1 VIAAS
6 RRWVALLPRF
16 AYNEVMSRNAVT
28 NEGSEMTQTDARR
41 NGEAAEIGRLRRA
54 RTGDVVAMQQII
66 NGFADRD
73 AMLHRSL
80 SQLYENIRDF
90 FVVEEEGKIVGC
102 AGLHVNW
109 RDLAELKSLAV
120 AESAQGRGY
129 GRELIAACLAEAE
142 EIGVSRVFALTYV
155 PDLFVKTGF
164 QVVDRSVLPRKVW
177 TECVYCPKFPD
188 CGEIAVMRGIG
199 GADLQPERDRLP
211 LTLELRPR

>member
-1 VIAAS
+1 MMHTGTQ
-6 RRWVALLPRF
+6 RPERVAG
-16 AYNEVMSRNAVT
+16 A
-28 NEGSEMTQTDARR
+28 
-41 NGEAAEIGRLRRA
+41 GRLRRA
-54 RTGDVVAMQQII
+54 KTGDVLAMQQII
-66 NGFADRD
+66 NGFADRG

-90 FVVEEEGKIVGC
+90 YLIEEEGQVVGC
-102 AGLHVNW
+102 AALHVNW

-120 AESAQGRGY
+120 IDAAQGRGY
-129 GRELIAACLAEAE
+129 GRTLIEACLQEAE
-142 EIGVSRVFALTYV
+142 EIGIARVFALTYV
-155 PDLFVKTGF
+155 PDLFVKSAF

-199 GADLQPERDRLP
+199 GADLVPEKDLLP